1 MSGYK
6 AENTVRQSITVTRR
20 KRSSVSEPSLDLH
33 EKSINQESIPRPLGA
48 LALKSHRYRAPESN
62 RRSRKSERP
71 SKSSR
76 RRRRIK
82 QERISRSVER
92 EWVFSASNCRN
103 LKDKLVLVSYNLLGV
118 DNASNHMDLYYNIPP
133 QHLEWSRRKHLICKE
148 IGRYNASILCL
159 QEVDR
164 FDDLDGLLKNSG
176 FQGVHKSRTGEA
188 SDGCSIFWKD
198 KLFKLLHHQEIEFD
212 SFGLRN
218 NVAQLCVL
226 EMNCEDP
233 KSKLRAQSSGQTST
247 SPRRLVV
254 GNIHVLF
261 NPKRGDIK
269 LGQVRLFLERAYKL
283 SQEWGNI
290 PVAIAGDLNSTPKS
304 AIYDFIASADLDT
317 QLHDRRQISGQSELH
332 TKERSFRNHY
342 AVSAAESISRSRT
355 NEWSHEELQ
364 LATGGQATTHVKH
377 ELKLHSAYT
386 EVPGTLRTRDQCG
399 EPLATTYHSKFL
411 GTVDYIWHTKELV
424 PVRVLETLPTDVLRR
439 TGGLPSEKWG
449 SDHLAI
455 ACELGFVSE

>member
-1 MSGYK
+1 MRGSK
-6 AENTVRQSITVTRR
+6 QENTSRRSISVTKR
-20 KRSSVSEPSLDLH
+20 KRSSISDPSTDLSAKSNIHEPVPKPFVALTLKPH
-33 EKSINQESIPRPLGA
+33 RPL
-48 LALKSHRYRAPESN
+48 PP
-62 RRSRKSERP
+62 RRCYNPERP
-71 SKSSR
+71 SKSSL
-76 RRRRIK
+76 RRRRIRT
-82 QERISRSVER
+82 ERLSSSSVVDR
-92 EWVFSASNCRN
+92 DWVFSSSDFRN
-103 LKDKLVLVSYNLLGV
+103 LKDKVVLVSYNLLGV
-118 DNASNHMDLYYNIPP
+118 DNASNHMDLYFNVSPE
-133 QHLEWSRRKHLICKE
+133 HLEWSRRKHLICKE
-148 IGRYNASILCL
+148 ISRYNASILCL

-164 FDDLDGLLKNSG
+164 FDDLEGLLKNRG
-176 FQGVHKSRTGEA
+176 FQGVHQRRTGEA
-188 SDGCSIFWKD
+188 SDGCSIFWKEN
-198 KLFKLLHHQEIEFD
+198 LFKLLHHQEIEFD
-212 SFGLRN
+212 RFGLRN

-226 EMNCEDP
+226 ESLTVTWLISR
-233 KSKLRAQSSGQTST
+233 KTST

-317 QLHDRRQISGQSELH
+317 QLHDRRQISGQ
-332 TKERSFRNHY
+332 TKLDTNQRSFRNRY
-342 AVSAAESISRSRT
+342 AASAAVSISGSQSNDWT
-355 NEWSHEELQ
+355 QEELQ
-364 LATGGQATTHVKH
+364 LATGGQATTHVRH
-377 ELKLHSAYT
+377 QLKLNSAYAG
-386 EVPGTLRTRDQCG
+386 VPGTQRTRDQRG
-399 EPLATTYHSKFL
+399 EPLATTYHSRFL
-411 GTVDYIWHTKELV
+411 ETVDYIWHTEELV

>member
-1 MSGYK
+1 MIAMRGGYK
-6 AENTVRQSITVTRR
+6 PEITVRRSIAVTKP
-20 KRSSVSEPSLDLH
+20 KRSSISEPSLDIH
-33 EKSINQESIPRPLGA
+33 QKTNNQESIPRPLGV
-48 LALKSHRYRAPESN
+48 LTPKSN
-62 RRSRKSERP
+62 RRICKSEWP

-82 QERISRSVER
+82 QERISRSVDR
-92 EWVFSASNCRN
+92 EWVFSAINFRY

-118 DNASNHMDLYYNIPP
+118 DNAANHMDLYYNIPP

-148 IGRYNASILCL
+148 ISRYNASILCL

-164 FDDLDGLLKNSG
+164 FDNLDGLLKNRG

-188 SDGCSIFWKD
+188 SDGCSIFWKE
-198 KLFKLLHHQEIEFD
+198 KLFKLLHHEEIEFD
-212 SFGLRN
+212 RFGLRN

-233 KSKLRAQSSGQTST
+233 KSKLRAQSSEQTST

-342 AVSAAESISRSRT
+342 AVSAAVSSISRSQT
-355 NEWSHEELQ
+355 NEWSQEELQ

-377 ELKLHSAYT
+377 QLKLHSAYT